1 MYYYFISIN
10 NNMNNITILGLA
22 ILSLYSVGQILNF
35 LGVNKSAYSAYFL
48 FYILILLSVCILPN
62 NYPTI

>member
-1 MYYYFISIN
+1 
-10 NNMNNITILGLA
+10 MNNITILGLA